1 MPVLARLLT
10 GLTVML
16 VGSGVLASGNGE
28 TIPGGR
34 AHAAVAEAERAVSR
48 AHAER
53 ALWTTA
59 EEALRNA
66 RHALEQGN
74 LALAI
79 KQARVA
85 KEHAHLAIAQRSYPL
100 TR

>member
-1 MPVLARLLT
+1 MPVFARSLT
-10 GLTVML
+10 GLAILL
-16 VGSGVLASGNGE
+16 VAAGVLASGNAE
-28 TIPGGR
+28 TTLSGR
-34 AHAAVAEAERAVSR
+34 AHAALVEAERAVSR
-48 AHAER
+48 AQAER

-74 LALAI
+74 LASAI

-85 KEHAHLAIAQRSYPL
+85 KEHAHLGIAQKNYPL